1 MRGGGES
8 GKTSWE
14 LAAGASDPS
23 ERQKLPKHLPEVRL
37 HTWGTGRP
45 GQAHSLRTVKQS
57 RGFPA
62 TAGALLRMPGW
73 GTSISAGV
81 RGAEMLLVR
90 RALPSGAQS
99 LLLPPGCCHPRQV
112 PAGAPRVPVSPRE
125 YETEGPRSPRGR
137 SPPPLHHVSFLWVFK
152 MERNLISPSPRVACW
167 RCLHVSTV
175 AERGSGHRE
184 RERFRTRNHDSHAI

>member
-23 ERQKLPKHLPEVRL
+23 ERQKLLKHLPEVRL

-73 GTSISAGV
+73 GTSIPAGV

-125 YETEGPRSPRGR
+125 YETEGPRCSHPVPPWPQPPSSPSRLLSVGFQNGEE
-137 SPPPLHHVSFLWVFK
+137 SNFS
-152 MERNLISPSPRVACW
+152 ISPSRV
-167 RCLHVSTV
+167 LEVSSCQHC
-175 AERGSGHRE
+175 R
-184 RERFRTRNHDSHAI
+184 